1 MSTTETRRLK
11 EQDLRARRAGPRA
24 VRASGAPPNVA
35 VRAAAR
41 VTSAATRTTRH
52 RPRAHEQERG
62 EHVEVLD
69 GGDRNFHG
77 ALIVVRPG
85 QVRYQGTDGNGTV
98 RIAEENGRRVLRFLR
113 DGGGVDAIFRQF

>member
-1 MSTTETRRLK
+1 VTRRLLVLAAALLALGCAARAPIASVA
-11 EQDLRARRAGPRA
+11 DLRGVWKGRVSNPTGQAPAALA
-24 VRASGAPPNVA
+24 VAENGDFKGVMF
-35 VRAAAR
+35 
-41 VTSAATRTTRH
+41 
-52 RPRAHEQERG
+52 
-62 EHVEVLD
+62 LD